1 MENIN
6 LNFIYDVTNILNSS
20 YDFNKV
26 IESLRIVFNKYLNT
40 TNFKIYTMETSQ
52 NSVYKDIEKNWVML
66 DDNTQQMFNSFSKK
80 IN

>member
-26 IESLRIVFNKYLNT
+26 IENLRIVFNKYLNT

-52 NSVYKDIEKNWVML
+52 NSVYKDIEK
-66 DDNTQQMFNSFSKK
+66 K
-80 IN
+80 I

>member
-26 IESLRIVFNKYLNT
+26 IENLRVIFNRYLNT
-40 TNFKIYTMETSQ
+40 TNFKIYTMEASQ
-52 NSVYKDIEKNWVML
+52 NSIYKDI
-66 DDNTQQMFNSFSKK
+66 KK
-80 IN
+80 HLRLFYLKFHLQR

>member
-40 TNFKIYTMETSQ
+40 TNFKIYT
-52 NSVYKDIEKNWVML
+52 
-66 DDNTQQMFNSFSKK
+66 
-80 IN
+80 INFFVFCVFC